1 MRPKLPTHQV
11 WENVLSTLLKNIV
24 YNRRHK
30 HVSDPPLSHFSGEP
44 QGEGQNDSKRGP
56 KHISCLRK

>member
-11 WENVLSTLLKNIV
+11 WENVLLTLLKNIV

-30 HVSDPPLSHFSGEP
+30 YVSDPPLSHFITL
-44 QGEGQNDSKRGP
+44 EGIEKIKNRTNDNKTV
-56 KHISCLRK
+56 